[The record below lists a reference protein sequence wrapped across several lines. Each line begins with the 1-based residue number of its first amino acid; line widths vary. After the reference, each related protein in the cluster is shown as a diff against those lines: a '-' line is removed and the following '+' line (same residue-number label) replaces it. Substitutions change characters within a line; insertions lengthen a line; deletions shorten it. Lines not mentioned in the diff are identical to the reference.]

1 MSQPQLEPNVLLHR
15 SSAMGGLVTD
25 VVDLNGVIPQTVLD
39 DLCVGKTCA
48 DARRA
53 LSQLEATHAPAA

>member
-1 MSQPQLEPNVLLHR
+1 MSEPLPEPNVLLHWYQPT
-15 SSAMGGLVTD
+15 GLVTD